1 MKTNNQQMPYRS
13 LLTPNS
19 RRMYVAGTVKEKENK
34 EPAKQD
40 TRRRL
45 SIANYFSGPHCIFQ
59 P

>member
-19 RRMYVAGTVKEKENK
+19 RRMYVAGAVKNKGKETEKQEFRK
-34 EPAKQD
+34 KI
-40 TRRRL
+40 
-45 SIANYFSGPHCIFQ
+45 SIANYFSGPNCIFQ

>member
-1 MKTNNQQMPYRS
+1 MPYRS

-34 EPAKQD
+34 EPVKQD